1 MNFTYTNFE
10 KMVKF
15 HDLQLSNRI
24 YVYSICVNNVYIRV
38 IQKGGIDM
46 AIQTELFK
54 DKDTQIVVRC
64 KESFKNEVVAL
75 AKDNQLKLS
84 SYIKY
89 LLTQELKK
97 VKK

>member
-1 MNFTYTNFE
+1 
-10 KMVKF
+10 
-15 HDLQLSNRI
+15 
-24 YVYSICVNNVYIRV
+24 
-38 IQKGGIDM
+38 M
-46 AIQTELFK
+46 ANQIELFE

-64 KESFKNEVVAL
+64 KESFKNEVKSL

-97 VKK
+97 SKKIKRLSLAFLFGSFYEKIF

>member
-1 MNFTYTNFE
+1 MTS
-10 KMVKF
+10 
-15 HDLQLSNRI
+15 QI
-24 YVYSICVNNVYIRV
+24 
-38 IQKGGIDM
+38 
-46 AIQTELFK
+46 ELFEY
-54 DKDTQIVVRC
+54 KDTQIVVCC
-64 KESFKNEVVAL
+64 KESFKDEVKAL

>member
-1 MNFTYTNFE
+1 M
-10 KMVKF
+10 KKLALVSM
-15 HDLQLSNRI
+15 LLLSLNAFAKNPE
-24 YVYSICVNNVYIRV
+24 VV
-38 IQKGGIDM
+38 IKTSKGDIEV
-46 AIQTELFK
+46 ELFE

-64 KESFKNEVVAL
+64 KESFKNEVKSL

-97 VKK
+97 SKKYKTFCKTSNDMVQKR

>member
-1 MNFTYTNFE
+1 
-10 KMVKF
+10 
-15 HDLQLSNRI
+15 
-24 YVYSICVNNVYIRV
+24 
-38 IQKGGIDM
+38 M
-46 AIQTELFK
+46 ANQIELFE

-64 KESFKNEVVAL
+64 KESFKNEVKSL

-97 VKK
+97 TKK